1 MTATPDPVLYRSL
14 LYRAVRSCTSCTMVL
29 FFGVGTIRPDGDV
42 LRLIEK
48 REIFIQTR
56 NVIRAGEA

>member
-1 MTATPDPVLYRSL
+1 
-14 LYRAVRSCTSCTMVL
+14 MVL
-29 FFGVGTIRPDGDV
+29 FFFGVGTIRPDGDV

-56 NVIRAGEA
+56 NLIRAGEA